1 MNLPVNFY
9 FSHTNFW
16 NIISRY
22 MVIILTFISLNINLI
37 YSQTSE
43 VNYNESEVPPYS
55 LPSIL
60 KSQGGIEINN
70 VSDWEEFRRPE
81 ILNSF
86 INHVYGKVPGE
97 IDTMLVNIVEQG
109 TYLNGDANRMQV
121 TLTFVKDDKEHSADL
136 LIYLPSNKEKS
147 PVFFGY
153 NFQGN
158 HSIVS
163 DKEVFITKSWVPV
176 NKEIGVETNIAVEQ
190 SRGTMSRRWPLEMI
204 IKEGY
209 GVVTIYRGDIDPDKD
224 DFSDGVHPLFYHKGQ
239 QKPQLDEWGTIAAWS
254 WGLSQVMNYLETV
267 DKIDSKKVIVVGHSR
282 LGKVSLWS
290 AAIDKRF
297 AATISNDSGA
307 MGAALSRRNFGE
319 TVEVINTSFPHW
331 FSGSFKKYSK
341 KEYILPIDQH
351 MLISLIA
358 PRPVYVASA
367 TEDLWADPR
376 GEFLSAKEASV
387 VYNLYDIQ
395 GLSSTQMPQPD
406 SPIIGNVGYHLRTG
420 KHDII
425 KYDWEQYIKFAK
437 HNNIE

>member
-1 MNLPVNFY
+1 M
-9 FSHTNFW
+9 
-16 NIISRY
+16 NIIRY
-22 MVIILTFISLNINLI
+22 MVIVLTFISLKINLI
-37 YSQTSE
+37 YSQISE
-43 VNYNESEVPPYS
+43 VNYDESKVSPYS

-86 INHVYGKVPGE
+86 IDNVYGKVPGE
-97 IDTMLVNIVEQG
+97 IDTMLVEIVEQG
-109 TYLNGDANRMQV
+109 SYLNGAANRMQV
-121 TLTFVKDDKEHSADL
+121 TLTFLKDHKEHCADL

-147 PVFFGY
+147 PIFLGY

-163 DKEVFITKSWVPV
+163 DEEVSITKSWVEV
-176 NKEIGVETNIAVEQ
+176 NHSIGVEANSAVEQ
-190 SRGTMSRRWPLEMI
+190 SRGSMCRRWPLEMI

-209 GVVTIYRGDIDPDKD
+209 GVATLYRGDIDPDKD
-224 DFSDGVHPLFYHKGQ
+224 DFSDGVHPLFYHKDQ
-239 QKPQLDEWGTIAAWS
+239 QRPQLDEWGTIAAWS

-282 LGKVSLWS
+282 LGKVSLWT

-297 AATISNDSGA
+297 AAAISNNSGA

-319 TVEVINTSFPHW
+319 TVEVINTNFPHW
-331 FSGSFKKYSK
+331 FSCNFKKYSK
-341 KEYILPIDQH
+341 KEYIMPIDQH

-395 GLSSTQMPQPD
+395 GLSSTRMPQPD
-406 SPIIGNVGYHLRTG
+406 TPIIGNVGYHLRTG
-420 KHDII
+420 IHDII

-437 HNNIE
+437 YNNID